1 MNFSVFQASRIGG
14 RKYNQD
20 RVAYAYSD
28 EALLLVL
35 ADGMGGHMH
44 GEVAAQAAIH
54 VYMQAFAQ
62 VAKPIIPK
70 PEVFL
75 SEVMKNA
82 HHTIIQY
89 ARDHQL
95 GGNPGTTCVAALIQE
110 NQVWWAHA
118 GDSRLYLIRGTEAKP
133 LTHDHSM
140 VQQWAD
146 WGVISQE
153 ETKTHPDR
161 NKITNCLGGVEDMF
175 YAESGPAPMRLQQG
189 DELLLCS
196 DGLWSPLTDGEIGAA
211 LSHTA
216 LEAALNQLMNEAIY
230 RDGASADNTTVVAAR
245 ISNDDEAHSTDV
257 PVCMVLEYR

>member
-1 MNFSVFQASRIGG
+1 MNFSIYQASRMGG

-35 ADGMGGHMH
+35 ADGMGGHLH

-54 VYMQAFAQ
+54 VYMQSFAQ
-62 VAKPIIPK
+62 VAKPRIPDPK
-70 PEVFL
+70 VFL

-89 ARDHQL
+89 ARDHNL
-95 GGNPGTTCVAALIQE
+95 GGNPGTTCVAALVQE
-110 NQVWWAHA
+110 GKVWWAHA
-118 GDSRLYLIRGTEAKP
+118 GDSRLYLVRGGEATP

-146 WGVISQE
+146 WGIISQE
-153 ETKTHPDR
+153 ETKIHPDR
-161 NKITNCLGGVEDMF
+161 NKITNCLGGVEEMF
-175 YAESGPAPMRLQQG
+175 YVESSSGSLPLVED

-196 DGLWSPLTDGEIGAA
+196 DGLWSPLSDAEIAA
-211 LSHTA
+211 AMSHAPLQVA
-216 LEAALNQLMNEAIY
+216 LEQLMDEAIY
-230 RDGASADNTTVVAAR
+230 REGISADNTTVVGAR
-245 ISNDDEAHSTDV
+245 IGDSEEAHLADM
-257 PVCMVLEYR
+257 PVCVVLDYR